1 MKKLITKILSLALTV
16 ILSIGIL
23 SGCEL
28 ITTDMELDM
37 NQVVATIELE
47 GMEKESITKGQLVSS
62 FNSNGYLYVYYYG
75 YTQKQAYEETLK
87 SLVNNAIIVQQAK
100 QALTTGTTFLKNDKG
115 YFETATLVPEAERTS
130 KDNVLL
136 TVNYN
141 GQPMTTVSKN
151 DAIVNFLTKYEY
163 LKANYEVLV
172 SIDSLIDE
180 YVTKEE
186 EEEET
191 KENETFSIT
200 DRTTLTIAT
209 EQTGNEYEILK
220 DAELSKITEDFK
232 NSYKKVVEELG
243 LDLTSKTTKY
253 DYEVAIFEEYINKF
267 DLTSRDR
274 KKAVNKV
281 IKLLNKNGLITSE
294 EASKDYEERDEVGEL
309 LNISYFKNML
319 DSAYKAAIVEK
330 LELALENQ
338 EEKKIDNVKKL
349 YAEYESL
356 YETQKAEFFNDYQA
370 YENALSS
377 ASKSSFVV
385 YNPNF
390 GGNYGYISNLL
401 IGFNAEQ
408 TAALENFTEKEI
420 GEKNKFRDT
429 LLEDL
434 TVKDMRT
441 SWVMQNYGKFDN
453 GTFTFGENYCKTPA
467 LQNFNGVLSGATPYT
482 EKDSYGE
489 DVTKYNFK
497 SVQANE
503 VKFTDFYTNVVSSLM
518 GFTGLSGKLE
528 NVSETNAVSQNIK
541 EDVLVKFRDLIYAY
555 STDPGSLAENYGYVY
570 SPITSKTTYVE
581 EYAEAAKELVEGG
594 VGSYKVVATEYGYHI
609 MLCTSVVTPTTDK
622 LGFDAFKNDVNK
634 EGTLAY
640 NFKEYKYKLISTT
653 TITNITNSAINN
665 YNKNESVV
673 SYNLSAYKDL
683 LVE

>member
-1 MKKLITKILSLALTV
+1 MKKLITKILSLALTL

-37 NQVVATIELE
+37 NQVVATIGLE

-100 QALTTGTTFLKNDKG
+100 QALTTGTAFLKNEKG

-141 GQPMTTVSKN
+141 GQPMTSVSKN

-186 EEEET
+186 EEEEV
-191 KENETFSIT
+191 KENESFTLT
-200 DRTTLTIAT
+200 ERTTLTIAT
-209 EQTGNEYEILK
+209 EQTGNEWEIK
-220 DAELSKITEDFK
+220 NDPELSKLTEEFK
-232 NSYKKVVEELG
+232 NSYKTAVKELE
-243 LDLTSKTTKY
+243 LDMSSYTNKY
-253 DYEVAIFEEYINKF
+253 DYEMKIFEEFINKF

-281 IKLLNKNGLITSE
+281 IKLLNKNGFITSE
-294 EASKDYEERDEVGEL
+294 EIPSETPKTVSEIL
-309 LNISYFKNML
+309 KLTYFKNML

-338 EEKKIDNVKKL
+338 EEKKIDNVEKL
-349 YAEYESL
+349 YSEYVSL
-356 YETQKAEFFNDYQA
+356 YETQKAQFYNDYQA

-390 GGNYGYISNLL
+390 GSNYGYISNLL

-420 GEKNKFRDT
+420 GEKNKFRET
-429 LLEDL
+429 LLKDL

-441 SWVMQNYGKFDN
+441 SWVMKNYGKFEN
-453 GTFTFGENYCKTPA
+453 GTFTFGDDYCKTPA
-467 LQNFNGVLSGATPYT
+467 LQNFGGVLSGATSYT

-489 DVTKYNFK
+489 DVTKYTFK
-497 SVQANE
+497 SVQSNE

-570 SPITSKTTYVE
+570 SPITSKTTYVK
-581 EYAEAAKELVEGG
+581 EYADAAGELVKEG
-594 VGSYKVVATEYGYHI
+594 VGAYRVVATEYGYHI

-622 LGFDAFKNDVNK
+622 LGLDAFKNDVNK

-640 NFKEYKYKLISTT
+640 NFKEYKYKLISST

-665 YNKNESVV
+665 YNKNENVV
-673 SYNLSAYKDL
+673 SYNTSAYKDL